1 MSSAT
6 LTPPDLQTPMPPAA
20 LCERLL
26 THSDELT
33 VLPAVATEALE
44 LARDPDCSISRF
56 SSLVERDVKLAADI
70 LAMANSAIY
79 ARGQAVASLNQA
91 VLRLGFRHCKNL
103 ILSSSLSS
111 LMQRVTLEQQWIRDI
126 LWRHSL
132 VTAILGH
139 HLNLALATSFD
150 GEEFI
155 AGMIHDLGRMLLA
168 VSCPE
173 TYERIDPLTFIE
185 SNETLTHER
194 AIVETDHAEFGA
206 WFVRRSGLPES
217 LADVVLGH
225 HDCASAGKLV
235 ALTAAADHMANH
247 LQMYLEPD
255 AYVPEDNPGVRRLVE
270 LGDAK
275 VALRFKKEAAFIL
288 ETSANDLVELTR
300 RMR

>member
-1 MSSAT
+1 MTSAT
-6 LTPPDLQTPMPPAA
+6 LSPPELQRVGPPQA

-26 THSDELT
+26 ARSDELT
-33 VLPAVATEALE
+33 VLPAVATEAIE

-56 SSLVERDVKLAADI
+56 SALVERDLKLASDI
-70 LAMANSAIY
+70 LSMANSAMY
-79 ARGQAVASLNQA
+79 ARGHSVTSLNQA

-139 HLNLALATSFD
+139 HLNQALGTAFD

-168 VSCPE
+168 VACPE
-173 TYERIDPLTFIE
+173 SYEQIDSLTFVE
-185 SNETLTHER
+185 TAETLSHER
-194 AIVETDHAEFGA
+194 KIVETDHAEFGA
-206 WFVRRSGLPES
+206 WFVQRSGLPES
-217 LADVVLGH
+217 LADVVRGH
-225 HDCASAGKLV
+225 HDCRDAGKLV

-255 AYVPEDNPGVRRLVE
+255 AYVPEDNPGILRLVE
-270 LGDAK
+270 LGLPKA
-275 VALRFKKEAAFIL
+275 AICFKAEAASIL

>member
-6 LTPPDLQTPMPPAA
+6 LTPPELKTSSPPVA

-26 THSDELT
+26 AHSDELT

-44 LARDPDCSISRF
+44 LARDPDCSISSF
-56 SSLVERDVKLAADI
+56 SGLVERDVKLASDI
-70 LAMANSAIY
+70 LAMANSAMY
-79 ARGQAVASLNQA
+79 ARGQVVKSLNQA

-139 HLNLALATSFD
+139 HLNQTLGTSFD

-168 VSCPE
+168 VACPE
-173 TYERIDPLTFIE
+173 NYEQIDSLTFVE
-185 SNETLTHER
+185 SHETLAHER
-194 AIVETDHAEFGA
+194 GIIETDHAEFGA
-206 WFVRRSGLPES
+206 WFVRRSGLPDS
-217 LADVVLGH
+217 LAEVVLGH
-225 HDCASAGKLV
+225 HDCQSSDKLV

-275 VALRFKKEAAFIL
+275 IAERFKKEAASIL